1 MSCLRK
7 GRDWLIDRRFQFE
20 VSGRRENVVRA
31 WFSDRLFC
39 SQSLASSLSYRPGE
53 RLALSCLAVDLYS
66 SVQLYG
72 VVSMNV
78 LAVKLDFRYATGLLD
93 NNERSMT
100 LLVYC

>member
-1 MSCLRK
+1 MADKIDGFNLR
-7 GRDWLIDRRFQFE
+7 GGAGSRVFFHSSVDCANGVA
-20 VSGRRENVVRA
+20 VS
-31 WFSDRLFC
+31 LFC
-39 SQSLASSLSYRPGE
+39 SQPLASSLSYRPGE

-66 SVQLYG
+66 SVQLYD

-93 NNERSMT
+93 NNERLMT